1 MAERMRKPMSGLMM
15 LVGGGVLGAGLGLL
29 FAPCA
34 GEKSRKKMMRM
45 GKTFSSRSDK
55 VMRDL
60 SDRMED
66 LADMMSDM
74 SGKAGKFMH
83 LR

>member
-1 MAERMRKPMSGLMM
+1 MSEKIKRPMTGLMM
-15 LVGGGVLGAGLGLL
+15 LVGGGMLGAGLGLL

-45 GKTFSSRSDK
+45 GKTIGNRSDRM
-55 VMRDL
+55 MRDL
-60 SDRMED
+60 SDRMDD
-66 LADMMSDM
+66 LVDTMSSM

>member
-1 MAERMRKPMSGLMM
+1 MAERMKRPMTGLMM

-45 GKTFSSRSDK
+45 GKTIGNKSDRI
-55 VMRDL
+55 MRDL
-60 SDRMED
+60 SNRMDD
-66 LADMMSDM
+66 LADSMASM

>member
-1 MAERMRKPMSGLMM
+1 MNRSMTGLMM

-45 GKTFSSRSDK
+45 GKTISNRSDR
-55 VMRDL
+55 VMRDI
-60 SDRMED
+60 SDRLDD
-66 LADMMSDM
+66 LADSMSSM
-74 SGKAGKFMH
+74 SGKAGRFMH

>member
-1 MAERMRKPMSGLMM
+1 MAERMKRQMTGLMM

-45 GKTFSSRSDK
+45 GKSISNKSDRM
-55 VMRDL
+55 MRDL
-60 SDRMED
+60 SDRMDE
-66 LADMMSDM
+66 LADSMTSM

>member
-1 MAERMRKPMSGLMM
+1 MAERMKRPMTGLMM

-45 GKTFSSRSDK
+45 GKTISNKSDRI
-55 VMRDL
+55 MRDL
-60 SDRMED
+60 SDRMDD
-66 LADMMSDM
+66 LADTMSSM

>member
-1 MAERMRKPMSGLMM
+1 MAEKMNRSMTGLMM

-45 GKTFSSRSDK
+45 GKTISNRSDR
-55 VMRDL
+55 VMRDI
-60 SDRMED
+60 SDRLDD
-66 LADMMSDM
+66 LADSMSSM
-74 SGKAGKFMH
+74 SGKAGRFMH

>member
-1 MAERMRKPMSGLMM
+1 MAERMKRPMSGLMM

-45 GKTFSSRSDK
+45 GKTIGNK
-55 VMRDL
+55 
-60 SDRMED
+60 SDRMMRDIADRIDD
-66 LADMMSDM
+66 LADTMSSM

>member
-1 MAERMRKPMSGLMM
+1 MKRPMSGLMM

-45 GKTFSSRSDK
+45 GKTIGNK
-55 VMRDL
+55 
-60 SDRMED
+60 SDRMMRDIADRIDD
-66 LADMMSDM
+66 LADTMSSM

>member
-1 MAERMRKPMSGLMM
+1 MAERMKRQMTGLMM

-45 GKTFSSRSDK
+45 GKTIGNKSDRM
-55 VMRDL
+55 MRDL
-60 SDRMED
+60 SDRMD
-66 LADMMSDM
+66 DIAGMMSSM

>member
-1 MAERMRKPMSGLMM
+1 MAEKMNRSMTGLMM

-34 GEKSRKKMMRM
+34 GEKSRKKMLRM
-45 GKTFSSRSDK
+45 GKTISNRSDR
-55 VMRDL
+55 VMRDI
-60 SDRMED
+60 SDRLDD
-66 LADMMSDM
+66 LADSMSSM
-74 SGKAGKFMH
+74 SGKAGRFMH